1 MLVSELYPTEKRDI
15 KILKDVGLLTKKTVL
30 AHCCH
35 LYDSEVTEM
44 VNAGAAI
51 TSCPYSNIL
60 FARATVPIPYFKSL
74 GLKISL
80 GTDIAGGMSSSMWT
94 NIRLATLQD
103 RIDSFSP
110 RAHSPNPD
118 SAGVE
123 IAKENW
129 TVDYK
134 YAFHLATVGG
144 AEALGIESEVGVFEV
159 GMKWDAL
166 LVDYG
171 LEDMAFDT
179 GDMVDGFEKFVNC
192 GDDRCDLL
200 FFFFFFFAYM
210 LVLING

>member
-1 MLVSELYPTEKRDI
+1 MVVPPRPTRSCEVETTV
-15 KILKDVGLLTKKTVL
+15 ILTARGKKL
-30 AHCCH
+30 
-35 LYDSEVTEM
+35 
-44 VNAGAAI
+44 I
-51 TSCPYSNIL
+51 
-60 FARATVPIPYFKSL
+60 
-74 GLKISL
+74 
-80 GTDIAGGMSSSMWT
+80 GMSSSMWT

-110 RAHSPNPD
+110 RAHNPNPD

-144 AEALGIESEVGVFEV
+144 AEALGIESEVGIFEV

-171 LEDMAFDT
+171 LEDMAFDAFEDT
-179 GDMVDGFEKFVNC
+179 GDLVDGFEKFVNC
-192 GDDRCDLL
+192 GDDRCDLGLL
-200 FFFFFFFAYM
+200 FCFIAYM
-210 LVLING
+210 LVLINGFDLRRNIVRVWVDGKTVCRRD